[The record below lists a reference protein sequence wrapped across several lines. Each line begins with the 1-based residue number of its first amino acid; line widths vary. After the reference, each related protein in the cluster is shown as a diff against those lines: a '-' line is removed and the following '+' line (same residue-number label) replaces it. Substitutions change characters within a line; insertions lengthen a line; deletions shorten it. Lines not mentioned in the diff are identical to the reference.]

1 MNKGGIE
8 TNVEEVFAA
17 FCDLTQKEMKGV
29 VRKAIGKAEQE
40 LKKQTQA
47 NLSSSILLR
56 GRSSGKYVDNIDDAV
71 MASKVRGEYGE
82 ELEGKVHIM
91 GKKGKK
97 GDGSGQFRARFL
109 EKGTKERTA
118 RTYKGKP
125 LKKERSLGFIKP
137 KWFFRSANATVLP
150 QIERLYMAEIDKA
163 IQKINSKK

>member
-29 VRKAIGKAEQE
+29 VRRAIGKAEQE

-56 GRSSGKYVDNIDDAV
+56 GRSSGKYMDDIDDAV

-91 GKKGKK
+91 GTRK
-97 GDGSGQFRARFL
+97 DGSGTFRARFL
-109 EKGTKERTA
+109 EKGTKERKA

-163 IQKINSKK
+163 IQKINSRK

>member
-29 VRKAIGKAEQE
+29 VRRAIGKAEQE

-56 GRSSGKYVDNIDDAV
+56 GRSSGKYMDNIDDAV

-91 GKKGKK
+91 GTRK
-97 GDGSGQFRARFL
+97 DGSGTFRARFL
-109 EKGTKERTA
+109 EKGTKERQA

>member
-29 VRKAIGKAEQE
+29 VRRAIGKAEQE

-56 GRSSGKYVDNIDDAV
+56 GRSSGKYMDNIDDAV

-91 GKKGKK
+91 GTRK
-97 GDGSGQFRARFL
+97 DGSGTFRARFL
-109 EKGTKERTA
+109 EKGTKERQA

-163 IQKINSKK
+163 IQKINSRK

>member
-29 VRKAIGKAEQE
+29 VRRAIGKAEQE

-56 GRSSGKYVDNIDDAV
+56 GRSSGKYMDDIDDAV

-91 GKKGKK
+91 GTRK
-97 GDGSGQFRARFL
+97 DGSGTFRARFL
-109 EKGTKERTA
+109 EKGTKERKA